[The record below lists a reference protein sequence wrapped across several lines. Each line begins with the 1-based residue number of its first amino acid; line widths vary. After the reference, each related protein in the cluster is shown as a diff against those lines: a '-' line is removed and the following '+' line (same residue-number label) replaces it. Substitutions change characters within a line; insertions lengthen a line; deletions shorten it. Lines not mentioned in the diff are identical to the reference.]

1 MTRIRH
7 FMAQDHLHCDAIF
20 ERAGRLAAE
29 RDWDGAATEFAQFRS
44 LVLQHFDAEETLL
57 FPAFEEKSGMRMGPT
72 QVMRGEHV
80 QMRQLMDA
88 ASAALLQGEGDGEEY
103 SGHAETLLIMMQ
115 QHNLKE
121 ENVLYPLCDQHL
133 SDQASTLLPR
143 LQERLS
149 NKVS

>member
-1 MTRIRH
+1 
-7 FMAQDHLHCDAIF
+7 MAQDHLHCDAIF

-143 LQERLS
+143 LQEMLTDKA
-149 NKVS
+149 N